1 MSVAS
6 FRVRSLLRE
15 ALFDKKLQ
23 IDWTFMIDATQANY
37 LRMISP
43 PTSTYTA
50 DYVSRI
56 RTTRLQE
63 IRKKIISVSA
73 GGGVVA

>member
-1 MSVAS
+1 
-6 FRVRSLLRE
+6 
-15 ALFDKKLQ
+15 
-23 IDWTFMIDATQANY
+23 MIDATQANY

-63 IRKKIISVSA
+63 IRKKIISVRA